1 MNTHCDILVV
11 GGGVAGTAAAV
22 AAARTGC
29 RTVLIE
35 REQYLGGIGYSG
47 LLQHLCGLYVN
58 SETEPKET
66 LNNGIARELVSLLGK
81 RTPQRKVV
89 KIGQVYVLPY
99 SRDDLQFVLG
109 SLCSAEPSLSVFP
122 EAEALSVESNQGVL
136 MNVTVGRSGIT
147 QEIQPGMVIDCTG
160 SGAVSVMAGASFDM
174 APPERVQLAGYI
186 VQIRDLVNRDDSLS
200 IKVPY
205 YLADA
210 VNKGKLPPFLR
221 FTTFTPGEEPDE
233 GFCKLSIDGQIDH
246 DREQLA
252 RQYAE
257 TVHRYLST
265 VLPSFKDSR
274 IAASS
279 RGVMDRE
286 GRRIRGEYTLTEDDV
301 VRGRKFPDGVAK
313 NSWPI
318 ELWDR
323 ERGTLYRYLKP
334 GDYYE
339 IPLRCLTVQGFRNLL
354 CAGRCISVSHEALGS
369 TRVMGTC
376 ITLGEQAA
384 VAAAHYLRH
393 GYYPQTREK
402 RETAKEKI
410 T

>member
-11 GGGVAGTAAAV
+11 GGGVAGTIAAV

-47 LLQHLCGLYVN
+47 LLQHLCGLYAN

-66 LNNGIARELVSLLGK
+66 LNNGIVREFVALLGK
-81 RTPQRKVV
+81 CSPQRKMV

-99 SRDDLQFVLG
+99 SRDDLRSLLKT
-109 SLCSAEPSLSVFP
+109 LCSAEPSLSVFL
-122 EAEALSVESNQGVL
+122 EAEALSVESNQDAIT
-136 MNVTVGRSGIT
+136 NVTIGHSGMT
-147 QEIQPGMVIDCTG
+147 QDIQPGMVIDCTG
-160 SGAVSVMAGASFDM
+160 NGAVSVMAGASFDM
-174 APPERVQLAGYI
+174 APPERVQLAGYVI
-186 VQIRDLVNRDDSLS
+186 HIRGLVDRDDSLA

-210 VNKGKLPPFLR
+210 VNKNVIPPFLR

-233 GFCKLSIDGQIDH
+233 GYCKLSIDGRIDH
-246 DREQLA
+246 DRERLA

-257 TVHRYLST
+257 AVHRYLSS
-265 VLPSFKDSR
+265 VLPQFKDSR

-301 VRGRKFPDGVAK
+301 VRGRKFDDGVVK

-318 ELWDR
+318 ELWDQ
-323 ERGTLYRYLKP
+323 ERGTLYHYLKP

-339 IPLRCLTVQGFRNLL
+339 IPLRCLTVRGIRNLL

-376 ITLGEQAA
+376 MTLGEQAA

-393 GYYPQTREK
+393 GHYPPMREK
-402 RETAKEKI
+402 AYPANEKI